1 MAIKQISIF
10 VENKEG
16 RIKKAINTLAKE
28 NINIRALS
36 IADTTKYG
44 ILRLIVSDNKKAIDA
59 LEKDGFIVKENEVL
73 LLTVPDRP
81 NGLNS
86 ILTVF
91 DEKDINLEYVYAF
104 ISSKTDEAVVVMRL
118 ENMEKA
124 IDALHEKNIKV
135 LETEDIK
142 NL

>member
-1 MAIKQISIF
+1 MSVKQISIF

-16 RIKKAINTLAKE
+16 RIKKAINTLGQE

-44 ILRLIVSDNKKAIDA
+44 ILRLIVSDNKKAIAA
-59 LEKDGFIVKENEVL
+59 LERDGFIVKENEVIIL
-73 LLTVPDRP
+73 AVPDEP

-86 ILTVF
+86 TLAVF
-91 DEKDINLEYVYAF
+91 DEKGINLEYLYAF
-104 ISSKTDEAVVVMRL
+104 VSSKTDEAIVVMRL

-124 IDALHEKNIKV
+124 IDALKDSNVKI
-135 LETEDIK
+135 LETEDIE

>member
-1 MAIKQISIF
+1 MAVKQISIF

-16 RIKKAINTLAKE
+16 RIKKAIDTLAKN

-44 ILRLIVSDNKKAIDA
+44 ILRLIVSDNEKAIAA
-59 LEKDGFIVKENEVL
+59 LEKDGFIVKENEVIIL
-73 LLTVPDRP
+73 AVPDEP

-86 ILTVF
+86 TLAVF
-91 DEKDINLEYVYAF
+91 DEKGINLEYLYAF
-104 ISSKTDEAVVVMRL
+104 VSSKTDEAIVVMRL

-124 IDALHEKNIKV
+124 IEV
-135 LETEDIK
+135 LENSNAKLLDSEDIK
-142 NL
+142 